1 MKWPLQVETQH
12 ASMEA
17 IMDCFL
23 IAMDTS
29 LQVFERGWSGPLPT
43 GIQLLLA
50 IDLRSSFVNADEEA
64 RTHADRLVAT
74 YPSMCRQ
81 LSTMKPKEALR
92 VGAQHGR
99 DEILKATHS

>member
-1 MKWPLQVETQH
+1 
-12 ASMEA
+12 MEA

-29 LQVFERGWSGPLPT
+29 LPDFKRGWSGPLPT

-50 IDLRSSFVNADEEA
+50 IDLRSSYVNANEEA
-64 RTHADRLVAT
+64 RRDADWLVAS

-81 LSTMKPKEALR
+81 LSVMKPNEALR
-92 VGAQHGR
+92 VRPNSFIQHGR
-99 DEILKATHS
+99 YSESECTPSR